1 MEVININVNELT
13 PYENN
18 PRNNNEAIQYVA
30 NSIKEFGFK
39 VPLVIENE
47 WRLLVHISLNSI
59 MKVNA
64 VTYTAIIG

>member
-30 NSIKEFGFK
+30 NSI
-39 VPLVIENE
+39 
-47 WRLLVHISLNSI
+47 RR
-59 MKVNA
+59 
-64 VTYTAIIG
+64 